1 MTAPLSNRL
10 LWIASAAMLGLSVAA
25 IALAM
30 AIPIDAAVAAVSP
43 GISSETMRGP
53 SRISREQL
61 ERDASRQLRQPLLD
75 APPPAADSPAVV
87 PQAPLPPLLGTI
99 VEPGRSLA
107 LVQILGTTIGFKRV
121 GDTIADA
128 KIVAIDVTGMTVV
141 RQGHILSVRINQ
153 PESAKTILG
162 ASVLSRRQESA
173 P

>member
-1 MTAPLSNRL
+1 VKTPMTAPLSNRL

-75 APPPAADSPAVV
+75 A
-87 PQAPLPPLLGTI
+87 
-99 VEPGRSLA
+99 